1 VDRRRRLQIESTLK
15 HHASP
20 FFLCR
25 PVPRARLPS
34 ISDWPDPF
42 WIMRCSTHPRVFF
55 CMPFAGLL
63 ETMMAGKFE
72 WQFKHRD
79 EADVNATA
87 RSARVECKK
96 LTLCRHFRDWSDL

>member
-1 VDRRRRLQIESTLK
+1 MRGDEIDQAGTAARPIHPALEQHVRQRARVDRRRRLQIESTLK

-25 PVPRARLPS
+25 LVPRARLPS
-34 ISDWPDPF
+34 ISDWPDPL
-42 WIMRCSTHPRVFF
+42 WIKRCSTHPRVFF

-72 WQFKHRD
+72 
-79 EADVNATA
+79 
-87 RSARVECKK
+87 
-96 LTLCRHFRDWSDL
+96 